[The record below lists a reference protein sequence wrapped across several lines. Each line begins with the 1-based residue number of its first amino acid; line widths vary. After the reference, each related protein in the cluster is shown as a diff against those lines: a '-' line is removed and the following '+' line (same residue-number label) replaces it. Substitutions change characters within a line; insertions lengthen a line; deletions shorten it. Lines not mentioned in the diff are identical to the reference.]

1 MRDVLSRRIVNLVNT
16 WRILLSVGIHWCFS
30 SCHYEKS
37 VSGLIIETLF
47 FFFWCKFF
55 CLTSFLIFWMERYLF
70 FLIFGWLWLIFFSMI
85 IYLNKATLLEIKRII
100 KNVWIF
106 FLFSIFWD
114 EKWKRRTHL
123 DFQLLCIH

>member
-1 MRDVLSRRIVNLVNT
+1 MIN
-16 WRILLSVGIHWCFS
+16 I
-30 SCHYEKS
+30 
-37 VSGLIIETLF
+37 F
-47 FFFWCKFF
+47 FDD
-55 CLTSFLIFWMERYLF
+55 YLF
-70 FLIFGWLWLIFFSMI
+70 K
-85 IYLNKATLLEIKRII
+85 KATLLEIKRII